1 MKTIYHR
8 QITQQAVG
16 SQVSQR
22 ALDAFIA
29 ANIGQDALRYQVGHD
44 HFHYDSNAFSSGD
57 AYVETQHAIIQPAL
71 TRDDPLEAWQA
82 FGRLSHAVQDLYAHS
97 NYAVLWLAKNN
108 GADLTPKQIDPLDAE
123 ILSSPDLHSGK
134 PDIFDLLQH
143 LNILPVSWLKFAPK
157 NSHILLNIDGP
168 DRAYF
173 EFVFSAAIKRTQFE
187 FSRVLNS
194 LPMDLGKAFTDT

>member
-1 MKTIYHR
+1 MKITYHR

-22 ALDAFIA
+22 ALDTFIA

-57 AYVETQHAIIQPAL
+57 AYVESLHALIQPAL
-71 TRDDPLEAWQA
+71 TRGDPHAAWQA
-82 FGRLSHAVQDLYAHS
+82 FGRLGHAVQDLYAHS
-97 NYAVLWLAKNN
+97 NYAALWLAKKN
-108 GADLTPKQIDPLDAE
+108 GADLTPEQIDPMEVE

-134 PDIFDLLQH
+134 PDIFDLLQY
-143 LNILPVSWLKFAPK
+143 LSVLPVSWLKFASK
-157 NSHILLNIDGP
+157 DSHILLNIDGP

-173 EFVFSAAIKRTQFE
+173 ELVFSAAVKRTQFE
-187 FSRVLNS
+187 FSRVMNS
-194 LPMDLGKAFTDT
+194 LPMDLGKAFTDI

>member
-1 MKTIYHR
+1 MKIIYHR

-16 SQVSQR
+16 SRVSQR
-22 ALDAFIA
+22 ALDAIIA
-29 ANIGQDALRYQVGHD
+29 ANIGQDVLRYQVGHE

-57 AYVETQHAIIQPAL
+57 AYVESQHAIIHPAL
-71 TRDDPLEAWQA
+71 TRGDPQAAWQA

-97 NYAVLWLAKNN
+97 NYAALWLAKNN
-108 GADLTPKQIDPLDAE
+108 STDITPEQIDPLDVD

-134 PDIFDLLQH
+134 PDIFDLLQY
-143 LNILPVSWLKFAPK
+143 LNLLPNRWLKLAPK

-173 EFVFSAAIKRTQFE
+173 EFVFSAAVKRTQFE
-187 FSRVLNS
+187 FSRVLSS
-194 LPMDLGKAFTDT
+194 LTIDLGKAFTDS

>member
-1 MKTIYHR
+1 MKIIYHR

-29 ANIGQDALRYQVGHD
+29 ANIGQDALRNQVGHD
-44 HFHYDSNAFSSGD
+44 HFHYDSNAFTRGD
-57 AYVETQHAIIQPAL
+57 AYVDVQHALIHPAL
-71 TRDDPLEAWQA
+71 TRGDPQAAWQA

-97 NYAVLWLAKNN
+97 NYAALWLAKNN
-108 GADLTPKQIDPLDAE
+108 GADLTPEQIDPVEVD

-134 PDIFDLLQH
+134 PDIFDLLQY
-143 LNILPVSWLKFAPK
+143 LNLLPVSWLKFAPK
-157 NSHILLNIDGP
+157 DSHILLNIDGP

-173 EFVFSAAIKRTQFE
+173 KFVFSAAVKRTQFE

-194 LPMDLGKAFTDT
+194 LPTDLVKAFTDI